1 MTHGKPHRRDY
12 TRQRP
17 RAVARV
23 PERAPMNAAAAL
35 LLGLIIVILV
45 LGKSGVMV

>member
-1 MTHGKPHRRDY
+1 MNNGNTYRGKEQ
-12 TRQRP
+12 RQRLT
-17 RAVARV
+17 AVARPLARLSLQPV
-23 PERAPMNAAAAL
+23 EM

>member
-1 MTHGKPHRRDY
+1 MIHGKSHRRAA

-17 RAVARV
+17 IAVARQ
-23 PERAPMNAAAAL
+23 PERLPVSAINM
-35 LLGLIIVILV
+35 LLGLLILVLV

>member
-1 MTHGKPHRRDY
+1 MINGKSYRRVD
-12 TRQRP
+12 TRQRLI
-17 RAVARV
+17 AVVRQPARMPLSAV
-23 PERAPMNAAAAL
+23 NM